1 MLNNIFRV
9 SPHPKIIRDRVRFDD
24 DFRFCFGFVDEFCV
38 GAEPVEDVVDA
49 FGFDTEMVLFGLAA
63 VHERVIVD
71 VLLDVDAVF
80 AAFDEFDRFDGLVGS
95 FNIHDALY
103 AEMGD
108 GVVFVYVADE
118 VVSAVG
124 GQDLVWV
131 DKIVTGGAIVAATV
145 VELFVGAVVAVE
157 EFDFGA
163 VIDGFMKDIE
173 GIEELRVCG
182 AQLLVVFVFGIPV
195 SAQLGYFTD
204 QVIPLVGGDAGGG
217 TETVDDEVQFCRAEF
232 MLIVPALV
240 VDNRVSGG
248 DKLIQISADA
258 FAGMRYSG
266 LPFQEIQNFFLAQ
279 AVVLVCILFE
289 DPEDRVTGQ
298 FI

>member
-1 MLNNIFRV
+1 MRIP
-9 SPHPKIIRDRVRFDD
+9 SHPKIIRDRVRFDD
-24 DFRFCFGFVDEFCV
+24 DFCFGFGFVDEFCV

-49 FGFDTEMVLFGLAA
+49 FCFDAKVVLLGLAA
-63 VHERVIVD
+63 VHEGVVVD

-80 AAFDEFDRFDGLVGS
+80 AAFDEFDRFDGLVGG
-95 FNIHDALY
+95 FDVHDALY
-103 AEMGD
+103 AEMGN
-108 GVVFVYVADE
+108 GIVFIYVADE

-131 DKIVTGGAIVAATV
+131 DKIVTGVAVVTATV

-163 VIDGFMKDIE
+163 VVDGLVKNIE

-182 AQLLVVFVFGIPV
+182 TQLLVVFVFGIPV
-195 SAQLGYFTD
+195 SAQLGYLAD
-204 QVIPLVGGDAGGG
+204 QIIPLIGGDAGGG
-217 TETVDDEVQFCRAEF
+217 TKTVNDEIQFCGAEF

-279 AVVLVCILFE
+279 AMVLVCILFE
-289 DPEDRVTGQ
+289 DLEDRMTGQ

>member
-1 MLNNIFRV
+1 
-9 SPHPKIIRDRVRFDD
+9 
-24 DFRFCFGFVDEFCV
+24 
-38 GAEPVEDVVDA
+38 
-49 FGFDTEMVLFGLAA
+49 MVFFGLAA
-63 VHERVIVD
+63 VHEGVVVD

-80 AAFDEFDRFDGLVGS
+80 AAFDEFDRFDGLVGG
-95 FNIHDALY
+95 FDIHDALY

-131 DKIVTGGAIVAATV
+131 DKIVTGVAVVTATV
-145 VELFVGAVVAVE
+145 VELFVSAVVAIE

-163 VIDGFMKDIE
+163 VVDGLVENIE
-173 GIEELRVCG
+173 SIEELRVCG

-204 QVIPLVGGDAGGG
+204 QVIPLVGGDAGRG
-217 TETVDDEVQFCRAEF
+217 TETVDDQVQFCRAEF

-248 DKLIQISADA
+248 DELIQVSADA

-266 LPFQEIQNFFLAQ
+266 LPFQEIEDFFLAQ
-279 AVVLVCILFE
+279 AMILIGILFE
-289 DPEDRVTGQ
+289 DSEDRVTGQ